1 MTAVHRISKMRMPWL
16 ALLLAFVPGFGF
28 ASDTTALARPIV
40 LELYTSEGC
49 SSCPPAEALAVQLA
63 PRKDLL
69 VLAFHVDYWDELG
82 WRDRFSLPAATE
94 RQRRWARGNDT
105 WEVYTP
111 QLIVDGRQ
119 SMVGSD
125 ASAVAAA
132 IQAAHVRNA
141 RGPARSFTATIA
153 AGQVLVDAA
162 AAPNTSALELYVIAY
177 QPQATTAVPRG
188 ENAGRT
194 LFEAN
199 AVRSI
204 ARLGSVANGAI
215 HLTIAT
221 RSFPA
226 DASRIAVLLQDAR
239 TGAIEDAQALALR

>member
-1 MTAVHRISKMRMPWL
+1 MRMPWL
-16 ALLLAFVPGFGF
+16 ALLLAFEPGFGL
-28 ASDTTALARPIV
+28 ASDATTLARPIV

-63 PRKDLL
+63 PRQDLL
-69 VLAFHVDYWDELG
+69 VLAFHVDYWDDLG

-94 RQRRWARGNDT
+94 RRRRWAQDNHT

-141 RGPARSFTATIA
+141 RGPARSFTATIS
-153 AGQVLVDAA
+153 AGQLQIDAA
-162 AAPNTSALELYVIAY
+162 AAPTKTAFELYAIAY
-177 QPQATTAVPRG
+177 LPQATTAVARG

-194 LFEAN
+194 LLETN

-204 ARLGSVANGAI
+204 ARLGTLADGGIHLSVAI
-215 HLTIAT
+215 S
-221 RSFPA
+221 SFPA
-226 DASRIAVLLQDAR
+226 DASRVAVLLQDAR
-239 TGAIEDAQALALR
+239 TGAIAGAQALALR

>member
-1 MTAVHRISKMRMPWL
+1 MRMPLL
-16 ALLLAFVPGFGF
+16 ALLLAFEPGFGL
-28 ASDTTALARPIV
+28 ASDATALARPIV

-69 VLAFHVDYWDELG
+69 VLAFHVDYWDDLG

-105 WEVYTP
+105 WEVFTP

-125 ASAVAAA
+125 APAVTAAL
-132 IQAAHVRNA
+132 QAARMQQAHVT
-141 RGPARSFTATIA
+141 ARSFTATIS
-153 AGQVLVDAA
+153 AGQLLVDSA
-162 AAPNTSALELYVIAY
+162 AAPTKTALELYVIAY
-177 QPQATTAVPRG
+177 LPQASTAVPRG

-204 ARLGSVANGAI
+204 TRLGSLADGAV
-215 HLTIAT
+215 HLKIAT
-221 RSFPA
+221 SSFPG

-239 TGAIEDAQALALR
+239 TGAIEGAQALALR